1 MSHVMMPIDNFFRS
15 AARWP
20 DRIAVEINDGADQRK
35 ITYGDLAKSVNA
47 LANALQTI
55 DPRRKAVLAF
65 APIIVSSI
73 FLAGL
78 QPMLLAKYGCR

>member
-35 ITYGDLAKSVNA
+35 ITYGDLAYSVNA
-47 LANALQTI
+47 LANAL
-55 DPRRKAVLAF
+55 
-65 APIIVSSI
+65 
-73 FLAGL
+73 
-78 QPMLLAKYGCR
+78 

>member
-35 ITYGDLAKSVNA
+35 ITYGNLAKSVNA
-47 LANALQTI
+47 LANALQ
-55 DPRRKAVLAF
+55 PVVPAL
-65 APIIVSSI
+65 
-73 FLAGL
+73 
-78 QPMLLAKYGCR
+78 